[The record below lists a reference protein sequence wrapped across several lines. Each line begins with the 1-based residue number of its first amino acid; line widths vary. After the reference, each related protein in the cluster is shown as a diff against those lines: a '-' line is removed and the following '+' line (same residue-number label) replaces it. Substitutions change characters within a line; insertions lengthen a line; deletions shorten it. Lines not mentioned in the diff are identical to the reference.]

1 MDAVHS
7 TESCLA
13 QLLPLLRRDE
23 KWLVVMNADPD
34 AIASGQA
41 LKRMF
46 AHRAAS
52 VSLARVNDI
61 RRPDNLAMLHYLR
74 IGLPRL
80 TPDMLARHQRFALV
94 DSQPHHHPGFADI
107 NFSVVIDHHPVVPEF
122 PVQAEFVDIR
132 PEYGALSTLMT
143 EYLLAMN
150 IKPGKLLATALLYG
164 IRTDTGNFSRGV
176 NELDLL
182 AYSHLIHLADNIR
195 LSTISRSEL
204 RMAWI
209 KYLTRGFATLRPL
222 GKGRFS
228 FVDKVPTADILV
240 IIADFLMRVHEF
252 RWVAVAGTTRDHLVI
267 ILRSDGSR
275 DMGQL
280 AERLFAPYGPAG
292 GQKSKARAEIPLLA
306 LAGHDPHDF
315 VYSKLKAVTHHKG
328 KPAATLQA
336 QE

>member
-1 MDAVHS
+1 MDAMQYTQNCIS
-7 TESCLA
+7 R
-13 QLLPLLRRDE
+13 LLPLLRRDE
-23 KWLVVMNADPD
+23 KWLIIMNADPD

-41 LKRMF
+41 LKRLLVRRT
-46 AHRAAS
+46 AK

-74 IGLPRL
+74 IGLHKL
-80 TPDMLARHQRFALV
+80 TPDLLSHYQRFALV
-94 DSQPHHHPGFADI
+94 DSQPHHHPSFAGI
-107 NFSVVIDHHPVVPEF
+107 NFSVVIDHHPTVPEF
-122 PVQAEFVDIR
+122 PVEAEFTDIR

-182 AYSHLIHLADNIR
+182 AYSYLIHLADNIR
-195 LSTISRSEL
+195 LSSISRSEL

-209 KYLTRGFATLRPL
+209 KYLTNGFESLRPL

-228 FVDKVPTADILV
+228 FAGQVPTADILV
-240 IIADFLMRVHEF
+240 IIADVLMRVHEF
-252 RWVAVAGTTRDHLVI
+252 RWVAVAGVINDHLVV

-275 DMGQL
+275 DMGQM
-280 AERLFAPYGPAG
+280 AERLFMQYGPAG
-292 GQKSKARAEIPLLA
+292 GQKSKARAEMPLLSLNGQA
-306 LAGHDPHDF
+306 PDDF
-315 VYSKLKAVTHHKG
+315 VYSKLKTIKSSR
-328 KPAATLQA
+328 KPKTPT
-336 QE
+336 

>member
-1 MDAVHS
+1 MDAMQYTQNCIS
-7 TESCLA
+7 R
-13 QLLPLLRRDE
+13 LLPLLRRDE
-23 KWLVVMNADPD
+23 KWLFIMNADPD

-41 LKRMF
+41 LKRLLVRRT
-46 AHRAAS
+46 AK

-74 IGLPRL
+74 IGLHKL
-80 TPDMLARHQRFALV
+80 TPDLLSHYQRFALV
-94 DSQPHHHPGFADI
+94 DSQPHHHPT
-107 NFSVVIDHHPVVPEF
+107 VPEF
-122 PVQAEFVDIR
+122 PVEAEFTDIR

-182 AYSHLIHLADNIR
+182 AYSYLIHLADNIR
-195 LSTISRSEL
+195 LSSISRSEL

-209 KYLTRGFATLRPL
+209 KYLTKGFESLRSL

-228 FVDKVPTADILV
+228 FAGQVPTADILV
-240 IIADFLMRVHEF
+240 IIADVLMRVHEF
-252 RWVAVAGTTRDHLVI
+252 RWVAVAGVINDHLVV

-275 DMGQL
+275 DMGQM
-280 AERLFAPYGPAG
+280 AERLFMQYGPAG
-292 GQKSKARAEIPLLA
+292 GQKSKARAEMPLLA
-306 LAGHDPHDF
+306 LNGQAPDDF
-315 VYSKLKAVTHHKG
+315 VYSKLKTIKSSR
-328 KPAATLQA
+328 KPKTPT
-336 QE
+336 

>member
-1 MDAVHS
+1 MDAIQY
-7 TESCLA
+7 TEGCISR
-13 QLLPLLRRDE
+13 LLPLLRRDE
-23 KWLVVMNADPD
+23 KWLIVMNADPD

-46 AHRAAS
+46 AHRTAAT
-52 VSLARVNDI
+52 SLARVNDI

-74 IGLPRL
+74 IGLPKL
-80 TPDMLARHQRFALV
+80 TQDMLARHQRFALV

-107 NFSVVIDHHPVVPEF
+107 NFSIIIDHHPTVPEF
-122 PVQAEFVDIR
+122 PVRANFVDIR

-143 EYLLAMN
+143 EYLLATG
-150 IKPGKLLATALLYG
+150 IKPGKLLSTALLYG

-182 AYSHLIHLADNIR
+182 AYSYLIHRADNIR

-209 KYLTRGFATLRPL
+209 KYLTKGFQSLRSL

-228 FVDKVPTADILV
+228 FVGQIPTADILV
-240 IIADFLMRVHEF
+240 IIADFLLRVHEF
-252 RWVAVAGTTRDHLVI
+252 RWVVVAGVAGDHLVV

-275 DMGQL
+275 DMGQM
-280 AERLFAPYGPAG
+280 AERLFVQYGPAG
-292 GQKSKARAEIPLLA
+292 GQKSKARAEMPLAA
-306 LAGHDPHDF
+306 LEGHDPQDF
-315 VYSKLKAVTHHKG
+315 VYSRLKTMKSGRKLAY
-328 KPAATLQA
+328 PA
-336 QE
+336 

>member
-1 MDAVHS
+1 MDAMQY
-7 TESCLA
+7 TENCISR
-13 QLLPLLRRDE
+13 LLPLLRRDE
-23 KWLVVMNADPD
+23 KWLIVMNADPD
-34 AIASGQA
+34 AIAAGQA

-46 AHRAAS
+46 AHRTAKTT
-52 VSLARVNDI
+52 LARVNDI

-74 IGLPRL
+74 IGLPKL
-80 TPDMLARHQRFALV
+80 SPDMLSHHQRFALV
-94 DSQPHHHPGFADI
+94 DSQPHHHPGFAGID
-107 NFSVVIDHHPVVPEF
+107 FSVIIDHHPPVPEF

-132 PEYGALSTLMT
+132 PEYGSLSTLMT

-182 AYSHLIHLADNIR
+182 AYSYLIHHADNIR

-209 KYLTRGFATLRPL
+209 KYLTKGFQSLRSL

-228 FVDKVPTADILV
+228 FVGQVPTADILV
-240 IIADFLMRVHEF
+240 IIADFLLRVHEF
-252 RWVAVAGTTRDHLVI
+252 RWVAVAGVTGDHLVV

-275 DMGQL
+275 DMGQM
-280 AERLFAPYGPAG
+280 AERLFVQYGPAG
-292 GQKSKARAEIPLLA
+292 GQKSKARAEMPMTA
-306 LAGHDPHDF
+306 LEGHDPQDF
-315 VYSKLKAVTHHKG
+315 VYNKLKAIKPSRKIHTH
-328 KPAATLQA
+328 A
-336 QE
+336 